1 MNAENMQIATIAVP
15 LQEWQSLT
23 NMVKNLVQKVDHLN
37 RKEEK
42 GLLTTSEV
50 CKMLDISR
58 STLQRYLING
68 DIVPERIGSKLR
80 SKLYI
85 HRADVE
91 RIAQNTTSD
100 PV

>member
-1 MNAENMQIATIAVP
+1 MANESMQIATVAVP
-15 LQEWQSLT
+15 LQEWQALT
-23 NMVKNLVQKVDHLN
+23 DMVKGLVRTVESLN

-42 GLLTTSEV
+42 ELLTTREV

-68 DIVPERIGSKLR
+68 DIVPERIGNKLR

-91 RIAQNTTSD
+91 RIAKEA
-100 PV
+100 